1 MLELLVEAGL
11 TPLQAITVATHNAAR
26 LMNASDEWGAIAP
39 GMAADLLVVRGN
51 PAENI
56 GATRDILAVVQRGV
70 VLDRSQLVFSALD
83 DLGFRTVGS
92 VAAN

>member
-1 MLELLVEAGL
+1 MDADG
-11 TPLQAITVATHNAAR
+11 
-26 LMNASDEWGAIAP
+26 EWGAVAP
-39 GMAADLLVVRGN
+39 GLAADLLVLRGN

-56 GATRDILAVVQRGV
+56 GATRDILAVIQRGV

-83 DLGFRTVGS
+83 DPGFRTVGS